1 MDFKGKNVIVTG
13 GSKGLGYEICKH
25 FLQQGANVSLC
36 ARNAIDLFE
45 ADNSLMKF
53 KTETQIL
60 HSMSLDVSDYQSI
73 KEYIFEA
80 EKALGEIDILVSNAG
95 VIGSKGLIE
104 DVDIEEW
111 TQSVAINL
119 FSNLYLFKTLIPKM
133 KENNNGRIVVISGGG
148 ATKPLINMSA
158 YGASKAG
165 LVRLAE
171 TVAKECEGFSI
182 KINCLAPGALNTSI
196 LDEMLEN
203 KDNID
208 EDFYDKCLKQK
219 EQGGDS
225 IEHAAEV
232 CLRLCKE
239 DVKITGKLISA
250 VWDDL
255 ESIVCEEIDSDA
267 YTIRRLVPANN

>member
-1 MDFKGKNVIVTG
+1 VDFKGKNVIVTG

-36 ARNAIDLFE
+36 ARNPIDLFK
-45 ADNSLMKF
+45 ADNSLMQF

-60 HSMSLDVSDYQSI
+60 HSMSVDVSDYQSI

-171 TVAKECEGFSI
+171 TVAKECEGFNI

-203 KDNID
+203 KDNIN

-255 ESIVCEEIDSDA
+255 ESIICEEIDSDA

>member
-1 MDFKGKNVIVTG
+1 
-13 GSKGLGYEICKH
+13 
-25 FLQQGANVSLC
+25 LC

-45 ADNSLMKF
+45 ADNSLMQF
-53 KTETQIL
+53 KTEKQIL

-171 TVAKECEGFSI
+171 TVAKECEGFNI

-225 IEHAAEV
+225 IEHAAAV

-239 DVKITGKLISA
+239 DVIITGKLISA

-255 ESIVCEEIDSDA
+255 ESIICENIDQDI
-267 YTIRRLVPANN
+267 YTLRRLT

>member
-1 MDFKGKNVIVTG
+1 MDFKDKNVIVTG

-45 ADNSLMKF
+45 ADNSLMQF
-53 KTETQIL
+53 KAETQIL

-73 KEYIFEA
+73 KEYIFET
-80 EKALGEIDILVSNAG
+80 EKTLGKIDILVSNAG

-104 DVDIEEW
+104 DVDVEEW
-111 TQSVAINL
+111 TKSVAINL
-119 FSNLYLFKTLIPKM
+119 FSNLYLFNELIPKM
-133 KENNNGRIVVISGGG
+133 KNNNSGRIVVISGGG
-148 ATKPLINMSA
+148 ATKPLVNMSA

-171 TVAKECEGFSI
+171 TVAKECENFNI

-196 LDEMLEN
+196 LDEMLKN
-203 KDNID
+203 KENID
-208 EDFYDKCLKQK
+208 QSFYEKCLSQK
-219 EQGGDS
+219 EKGGDS
-225 IEHAAEV
+225 IEHAAKV

-255 ESIVCEEIDSDA
+255 ESIICEEIDSDA